1 MKIFPAIDIVGGK
14 AVFQWPE
21 RKLNARVLQ
30 MERFTFRLTELKQT
44 AESELTV
51 RSVSHPLL
59 PLAGTGLFMVGCGL
73 AFLFLSAKRGTA
85 R

>member
-1 MKIFPAIDIVGGK
+1 M
-14 AVFQWPE
+14 FQWPE
-21 RKLNARVLQ
+21 KKLNARILQ
-30 MERFTFRLTELKQT
+30 MEAFSFHLTELKQT

-59 PLAGTGLFMVGCGL
+59 PLAGTGLFMTECGL
-73 AFLFLSAKRGTA
+73 LFLFLSAKRGAA